1 MVEHW
6 VIVVFDCP
14 VLFEFAFHFLVN
26 YAGVFG
32 LDIKPHGSARC
43 GVVYYFAVFHDDFA
57 VFDCVCCMFEGFACS
72 LEFLGYVEFF
82 RVNVIDCNVCIC
94 ANAKMTFVW

>member
-6 VIVVFDCP
+6 VIVVFYCP
-14 VLFEFAFHFLVN
+14 VLFEFASHLFVD

-32 LDIKPHGSARC
+32 LDIEPHGSARC

-57 VFDCVCCMFEGFACS
+57 VFDGVCCVFEAV
-72 LEFLGYVEFF
+72 LKAMLWKLRLNFF
-82 RVNVIDCNVCIC
+82 
-94 ANAKMTFVW
+94 KH